1 MSGFGKTFSSMNTS
15 DRNGRLPE
23 KLNATRVTADVNIV
37 KFSAPRIIGA
47 QRSAQQNGVS
57 PKTVSST
64 PAKENKDVVASD
76 EVTRNV
82 NYISKINGESNHN
95 GTVMESDNTSDKISE
110 EKKES
115 VKKAVKKILSGT
127 RLYTK
132 AVNGPR
138 NSTSVGKSSWRRVV
152 TQSSE

>member
-1 MSGFGKTFSSMNTS
+1 MNTR

-37 KFSAPRIIGA
+37 KFSAPRIM
-47 QRSAQQNGVS
+47 
-57 PKTVSST
+57 

-95 GTVMESDNTSDKISE
+95 ETVMESDNTSDKISE